1 MNAVAQLFAGVAVL
15 VHLLAFTWE
24 VVLFERPGVHE
35 GIFKIPSANLP
46 ATRLWSFNVG
56 FYNLFLAAGPVLGLV
71 LLHTGH
77 VDAGQWL
84 VRYGCAFMLLAGIAL
99 GVSDALALSRP
110 RGAGRAGALAQ
121 AVPSLGALVAG
132 LF

>member
-1 MNAVAQLFAGVAVL
+1 MNAAVQVFAGIAAL

-24 VVLFERPGVHE
+24 VVLFERPGVHRD
-35 GIFKIPSANLP
+35 IFSVPTEHVP

-56 FYNLFLAAGPVLGLV
+56 FYNLFLAAGPVVGIVLLNTGNVEAGRALV
-71 LLHTGH
+71 LYTCGYM
-77 VDAGQWL
+77 A
-84 VRYGCAFMLLAGIAL
+84 LAGIAL
-99 GVSDALALSRP
+99 GVSDLLALSRP

-121 AVPSLGALVAG
+121 TLPPVAALVAA

>member
-1 MNAVAQLFAGVAVL
+1 MNAVVQIFAGIAAL

-24 VVLFERPGVHE
+24 VVLFERPGVHRD
-35 GIFKIPSANLP
+35 IFRIPTGNLP

-56 FYNLFLAAGPVLGLV
+56 FYNLFLAAGPITGLV

-77 VDAGQWL
+77 LDAGRAL
-84 VRYGCAFMLLAGIAL
+84 VIYCCGFMALAGVAL
-99 GVSDALALSRP
+99 WVSDLLALSRP
-110 RGAGRAGALAQ
+110 RGSGRGGALAQ
-121 AVPSLGALVAG
+121 AVPPLAALVAA

>member
-1 MNAVAQLFAGVAVL
+1 MNVVAQVLAAVAAL

-35 GIFKIPSANLP
+35 GIFKIPTANLP

-77 VDAGQWL
+77 PEAGRWL
-84 VRYGCAFMLLAGIAL
+84 VRYSCGFMLLAGIAL
-99 GVSDALALSRP
+99 GVSDVLALSRP
-110 RGAGRAGALAQ
+110 RGSGRGGALAQ
-121 AVPSLGALVAG
+121 AVPSLAALVAAA
-132 LF
+132 F

>member
-1 MNAVAQLFAGVAVL
+1 MNAVAQLCAVVAVL

-24 VVLFERPGVHE
+24 VLLFERPGVHA
-35 GIFKIPSANLP
+35 GIFKIPTGNLP
-46 ATRLWSFNVG
+46 ATRLWSVNVG

-77 VDAGQWL
+77 VDAGRAL
-84 VRYGCAFMLLAGIAL
+84 VLYCCGFMMLAGVAL
-99 GVSDALALSRP
+99 GVSDLFALSRP
-110 RGAGRAGALAQ
+110 RGAGRGGALAQ
-121 AVPSLGALVAG
+121 AVPPLAALVAA

>member
-1 MNAVAQLFAGVAVL
+1 MNAVAQVFAGVAVL

-24 VVLFERPGVHE
+24 VLLFERPGVHE
-35 GIFKIPSANLP
+35 GIFKIPAANLP

-71 LLHTGH
+71 LLHSGH
-77 VDAGQWL
+77 ADAGRWL
-84 VRYGCAFMLLAGIAL
+84 VLYCCGFMLLAGIAL
-99 GVSDALALSRP
+99 GVSDVLALSRP
-110 RGAGRAGALAQ
+110 RGAGRGGAFAQ
-121 AVPSLGALVAG
+121 AVPPLGALVAA